1 MVINDLEQL
10 CKVVT
15 FQGFNE
21 ILEKIYPAALEKAL
35 NGAKTWQDLDYD
47 DLDFVETIMHMESKF
62 NIAIHDELASV
73 LENMNFCDFYSKI
86 DVRKIRNDKLEQ
98 LGI

>member
-1 MVINDLEQL
+1 MIVNSVEEL

-21 ILEKIYPAALEKAL
+21 ILEQHDALEKAL
-35 NGAKTWQDLDYD
+35 NGAQTWRDLDYD
-47 DLDFVETIMHMESKF
+47 DLDFIETIMDMETKF
-62 NIAIHDELASV
+62 NISIDNELASV
-73 LENMNFCDFYSKI
+73 MENMNFGDFYQKI

>member
-1 MVINDLEQL
+1 MIVNSVEEL

-21 ILEKIYPAALEKAL
+21 ILEQHDALEKAL
-35 NGAKTWQDLDYD
+35 NGAQTWRDLDYD
-47 DLDFVETIMHMESKF
+47 DLDFVETIMDMETKF
-62 NIAIHDELASV
+62 NISIDNELASV
-73 LENMNFCDFYSKI
+73 MENMNFGDFYQKI

>member
-1 MVINDLEQL
+1 MIVNSVEEL

-21 ILEKIYPAALEKAL
+21 ILEKHDALEKAL
-35 NGAKTWQDLDYD
+35 NGAQTWRDLDYD
-47 DLDFVETIMHMESKF
+47 DLDFVETIMDMETKF
-62 NIAIHDELASV
+62 NISINDELASEM
-73 LENMNFCDFYSKI
+73 ENMNFGDFYQKI

>member
-1 MVINDLEQL
+1 MAINDIEQL

-21 ILEKIYPAALEKAL
+21 ILEQHDALEKAL
-35 NGAKTWQDLDYD
+35 NGAQTWRDLDYD
-47 DLDFVETIMHMESKF
+47 DLDFIETIMDMEKMF
-62 NIAIHDELASV
+62 NIAIDDELASV
-73 LENMNFCDFYSKI
+73 MENMKFSDFYSKI

>member
-1 MVINDLEQL
+1 MIVNSVEEL

-21 ILEKIYPAALEKAL
+21 ILEKHDALEKAL
-35 NGAKTWQDLDYD
+35 NGAQTWRDLDYD
-47 DLDFVETIMHMESKF
+47 DLDFVETIMDMETKF
-62 NIAIHDELASV
+62 NISIDDEVASV
-73 LENMNFCDFYSKI
+73 MENMKFSDFYSKI
-86 DVRKIRNDKLEQ
+86 DVRKIRNDKLNQ

>member
-1 MVINDLEQL
+1 MVINDIEKL

-21 ILEKIYPAALEKAL
+21 ILEKHDALEKAL
-35 NGAKTWQDLDYD
+35 NGAQTWRDLDYD
-47 DLDFVETIMHMESKF
+47 DLDFVETIMDMETKF
-62 NIAIHDELASV
+62 NISIDDEVASV
-73 LENMNFCDFYSKI
+73 MENMKFSDFYSKI

>member
-1 MVINDLEQL
+1 MIVNSVEEL

-21 ILEKIYPAALEKAL
+21 ILEQHDALEKAL
-35 NGAKTWQDLDYD
+35 NGAQTWRDLDYD
-47 DLDFVETIMHMESKF
+47 DLDFIETIMDMEKMF
-62 NIAIHDELASV
+62 NIAIDDELASV
-73 LENMNFCDFYSKI
+73 MENMKFSDFYQKI

>member
-1 MVINDLEQL
+1 MIVNRVEEL

-21 ILEKIYPAALEKAL
+21 ILEQHDALEKAL
-35 NGAKTWQDLDYD
+35 NGAQTWRDLDYD
-47 DLDFVETIMHMESKF
+47 DLDFIETIMDMEKMF
-62 NIAIHDELASV
+62 NIAIDDELASV
-73 LENMNFCDFYSKI
+73 MENMKFSDFYQKI

>member
-1 MVINDLEQL
+1 MAINNLEQL
-10 CKVVT
+10 CKIVT

-21 ILEKIYPAALEKAL
+21 ILEKFGSLEKTL

-47 DLDFVETIMHMESKF
+47 DLDFVETIMDMEKMF
-62 NIAIHDELASV
+62 DIVINDELASV

-86 DVRKIRNDKLEQ
+86 DIRKIRNDKLEQ

>member
-1 MVINDLEQL
+1 MVINDIEKL

-21 ILEKIYPAALEKAL
+21 ILEKHDALEKAL
-35 NGAKTWQDLDYD
+35 NGAQTWRDLDYD
-47 DLDFVETIMHMESKF
+47 DLDFVETIMDMETKF
-62 NIAIHDELASV
+62 NISIDDEVASV
-73 LENMNFCDFYSKI
+73 MENMKFSDFYSKI
-86 DVRKIRNDKLEQ
+86 DVRKIRNDKLNQ

>member
-15 FQGFNE
+15 FKGFNE
-21 ILEKIYPAALEKAL
+21 ILDKHDALDKAL
-35 NGAKTWQDLDYD
+35 NGAKTWNDLDYD
-47 DLDFVETIMHMESKF
+47 DLDFIETVMDMEKMF
-62 NIAIHDELASV
+62 NIAIGDEFADKLQ
-73 LENMNFCDFYSKI
+73 NTDFIDFYSKI
-86 DVRKIRNDKLEQ
+86 DVRKIRNDKLNQ

>member
-1 MVINDLEQL
+1 MAINDLEQL

-21 ILEKIYPAALEKAL
+21 ILEQHDALEKAL
-35 NGAKTWQDLDYD
+35 NGAQTWRDLDYD
-47 DLDFVETIMHMESKF
+47 DLDFIETIMDMEKMF
-62 NIAIHDELASV
+62 NIAIDDELASV
-73 LENMNFCDFYSKI
+73 MENMKFSDFYSKI
-86 DVRKIRNDKLEQ
+86 DIRKIRNDKLEQ

>member
-1 MVINDLEQL
+1 MAINDLEQL

-15 FQGFNE
+15 YQGFNE
-21 ILEKIYPAALEKAL
+21 ILDKHDALDKAL
-35 NGAKTWQDLDYD
+35 NGAQTWQDLDYD
-47 DLDFVETIMHMESKF
+47 DLDFVETIMDMESMF
-62 NIAIHDELASV
+62 NIAIDDELASV
-73 LENMNFCDFYSKI
+73 MENMKFSDFYSKI

>member
-1 MVINDLEQL
+1 MIAVNNLEQL
-10 CKVVT
+10 CKIVT

-21 ILEKIYPAALEKAL
+21 ILDKHDALEKAL
-35 NGAKTWQDLDYD
+35 NGAKTWRDLDYD
-47 DLDFVETIMHMESKF
+47 DLDFVETIMDMETMF

-73 LENMNFCDFYSKI
+73 LENMNFCDFYRKI
-86 DVRKIRNDKLEQ
+86 DIRRIRNEKLEQ

>member
-1 MVINDLEQL
+1 MIINSVEEL

-21 ILEKIYPAALEKAL
+21 ILEKHDALEKAL
-35 NGAKTWQDLDYD
+35 NGAKTWRDLDYD
-47 DLDFVETIMHMESKF
+47 DLDFIETIMDMEKMF
-62 NIAIHDELASV
+62 NITIDDELASV
-73 LENMNFCDFYSKI
+73 IENMKFSDFYSKI
-86 DVRKIRNDKLEQ
+86 DVRKIRNDKLNQ

>member
-1 MVINDLEQL
+1 MAINDLEQL

-15 FQGFNE
+15 FQGFNK
-21 ILEKIYPAALEKAL
+21 ILDEHGVLEKAL
-35 NGAKTWQDLDYD
+35 NGAKTWRDLDYD
-47 DLDFVETIMHMESKF
+47 DLDFVETIMDMEAKF